1 MNVRGIML
9 SASLPPENKKCR
21 IRVDMNLI
29 HYPLILHFYILCN
42 PCISNPTNYFN
53 IASLILYIGYSPNT
67 SVPSSP
73 YFLSLASNITE
84 GDRTSIVCHTPL
96 GMEHPYLPSSGL
108 R

>member
-53 IASLILYIGYSPNT
+53 IASLILSTIYFYCCPVKLLLISTIRADT
-67 SVPSSP
+67 SHEVSTLLVI
-73 YFLSLASNITE
+73 FVFAKK
-84 GDRTSIVCHTPL
+84 
-96 GMEHPYLPSSGL
+96 
-108 R
+108 